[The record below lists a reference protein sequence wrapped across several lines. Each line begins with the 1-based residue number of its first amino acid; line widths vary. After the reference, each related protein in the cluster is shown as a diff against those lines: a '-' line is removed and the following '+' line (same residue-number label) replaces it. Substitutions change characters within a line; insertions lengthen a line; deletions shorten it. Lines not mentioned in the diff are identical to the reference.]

1 MTSCTHLRCR
11 PTPSCTQRCSE
22 MKRWWWVPLSWK
34 MFALHRLQCR
44 PEFCNTMTVRVKML
58 QLPRGSYT
66 LLSKSEWNYVIRCRE
81 QSQKSTSMARSCLD
95 SSVSLFR
102 HSMKSLRPP
111 WGPSSQM
118 KAQSLGKRS
127 SRCVRPAVKK
137 KGRMNSYIT
146 PGCFKNTGCVIFK
159 RGSFWYWP
167 VSIWS
172 RICVNVDSAVW

>member
-34 MFALHRLQCR
+34 MFALHRLQCH

-58 QLPRGSYT
+58 PLHRGSYT

-127 SRCVRPAVKK
+127 SRCVRPAEKK
-137 KGRMNSYIT
+137 KENEQLHNSRM
-146 PGCFKNTGCVIFK
+146 FQK
-159 RGSFWYWP
+159 YWLRN
-167 VSIWS
+167 I
-172 RICVNVDSAVW
+172 